1 MNFWPGNDRDSRS
14 RAARPGASD
23 GLTLIEMVVAVGI
36 GSIVLAIVGLL
47 TVHALRS
54 FAAMGNYASLD
65 ARNRHALDKITRDVR
80 QATQVRSCYRDA
92 DTRWIKFATP
102 DPAVTIKYTWFAGD
116 RTLICERDGQEDV
129 YLTECDEWDFAL
141 YQRTA
146 QPDLTN
152 VFFPATNSSGA
163 WDPGSCK
170 LVDLNW
176 KCSHTLL
183 GKKWNTESV
192 QTARMVLRN
201 KP

>member
-1 MNFWPGNDRDSRS
+1 MKQGPGNPPNLSCRVTR
-14 RAARPGASD
+14 RGGTG
-23 GLTLIEMVVAVGI
+23 GLTLIEMIVAVGI

-65 ARNRHALDKITRDVR
+65 AHNRQALDKMTRDVR
-80 QATQVRSCYRDA
+80 QATQVMSFYRDA
-92 DTRWIKFATP
+92 DTRWIKFATS
-102 DPAVTIKYTWFAGD
+102 DPAATIKYTWFAGD
-116 RTLICERDGQEDV
+116 RTLVCEKAGQEET

-152 VFFPATNSSGA
+152 VFFPAANPSGA
-163 WDPGSCK
+163 LDPAVCK
-170 LVDLNW
+170 IVDMNW